1 MNGGGISISSLNI
14 PCGFLHSSATLPVTL
29 YCMERH
35 LNMDKQL
42 AHFMLPIGATMNMD
56 GAALYEAVAALFIA
70 QVNNIEFTLGQ
81 IIVLR
86 YAQKT
91 FSLSYCTALEGLE
104 MFVLTSTQMFVLYYF
119 LLFSIHFCSIIAWL
133 HFCH

>member
-1 MNGGGISISSLNI
+1 
-14 PCGFLHSSATLPVTL
+14 
-29 YCMERH
+29 
-35 LNMDKQL
+35 
-42 AHFMLPIGATMNMD
+42 MLPIGATMNMD

-91 FSLSYCTALEGLE
+91 FNLSYSSERFRNVCLEKLRLPN
-104 MFVLTSTQMFVLYYF
+104 FNK
-119 LLFSIHFCSIIAWL
+119 IN
-133 HFCH
+133 